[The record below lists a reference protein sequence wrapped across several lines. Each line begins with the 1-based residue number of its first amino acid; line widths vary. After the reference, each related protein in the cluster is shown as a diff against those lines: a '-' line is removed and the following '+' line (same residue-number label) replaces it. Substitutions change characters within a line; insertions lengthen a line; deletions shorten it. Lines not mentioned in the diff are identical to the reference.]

1 MAPPYTSSLTV
12 PISTWKLEIAYKYAI
27 GVTIIDPIINATIYV
42 FQGINSSSVARRM
55 DDSSTKLTKNRVK
68 NQLLGTSSYRAYDL
82 LILSA
87 SWVVGYRDPF
97 ESRSLLSISPK
108 AYFPWSYHLQNGRNI
123 QHRLANPRNCIT
135 IVQYGLSIT
144 EDEMLLQSS
153 EMFKNPSPPRPEPQK
168 FSTAL

>member
-1 MAPPYTSSLTV
+1 MRSPKICEKKTSLGAAPQGCLPLVPEKNGVCIIRPYTSSLTV

-87 SWVVGYRDPF
+87 
-97 ESRSLLSISPK
+97 
-108 AYFPWSYHLQNGRNI
+108 
-123 QHRLANPRNCIT
+123 
-135 IVQYGLSIT
+135 
-144 EDEMLLQSS
+144 
-153 EMFKNPSPPRPEPQK
+153 
-168 FSTAL
+168 